1 MRTFENKLSEE
12 LAAAFT
18 EENEDSQE
26 EMDDG
31 SFDDAQKD
39 RYMTFGIADQNYGVE
54 ILNVTEI
61 VGLQTIAEVPDVP
74 GYVKGMINLRGNVV
88 PVVDVRLRFG
98 MEEREYD
105 DRTCVIVV
113 NCGGATVGMI
123 VDFVN
128 EVAEFPE
135 ASISPAPKRGEQG
148 LSNEYISG
156 LGKQGEKVTI
166 LLDINSLLHGE
177 KVVA

>member
-12 LAAAFT
+12 LAAAFK
-18 EENEDSQE
+18 EEDDESLD

-39 RYMTFGIADQNYGVE
+39 RYMTFGIAGQNYGVE

-74 GYVKGMINLRGNVV
+74 HYVKGMINLRGNVV

-113 NCGGATVGMI
+113 SCSGSTVGMI

-128 EVAEFPE
+128 EVAVFPE
-135 ASISPAPKRGEQG
+135 ENISPAPKRGEHG
-148 LSNEYISG
+148 LNSEYISG
-156 LGKQGEKVTI
+156 MGKQGEKVTI
-166 LLDINSLLHGE
+166 LLDINCLLHGE
-177 KVVA
+177 KAAV

>member
-1 MRTFENKLSEE
+1 VRNFENKLTEE
-12 LAAAFT
+12 LAAAFQ
-18 EENEDSQE
+18 EEEEGLEEVEDS
-26 EMDDG
+26 

-39 RYMTFGIADQNYGVE
+39 RYMTFGIAGQNYGIE

-74 GYVKGMINLRGNVV
+74 HYVKGMINLRGNVV

-113 NCGGATVGMI
+113 NCEGSTVGMI

-128 EVAEFPE
+128 EVAVFSEDH
-135 ASISPAPKRGEQG
+135 ISPAPKKGEHS
-148 LSNEYISG
+148 LSSEYISG
-156 LGKQGEKVTI
+156 MGKQGEKVTI
-166 LLDINSLLHGE
+166 LLDINRLLHGE
-177 KVVA
+177 KALV